1 MKNESWNGE
10 VLGALLTDLS
20 KVFDGLPH
28 NSQIAKLN
36 GYRFSTALKA
46 QFQDQLSSM
55 IPILL
60 VLQLF
65 LLTYIS
71 C

>member
-1 MKNESWNGE
+1 MKNESWNGK

-36 GYRFSTALKA
+36 GYRFSTVLKA
-46 QFQDQLSSM
+46 QF
-55 IPILL
+55 
-60 VLQLF
+60 
-65 LLTYIS
+65 
-71 C
+71 

>member
-36 GYRFSTALKA
+36 EYRFSTALKA

-55 IPILL
+55 FPILL